1 MNVKPVAIV
10 ARSGRVMRPGEGN
23 SPLPN
28 DRETGK
34 NRSPAIP
41 KSQEVKHKQEPLY
54 CTILGKIFF
63 ERYCTIM
70 GKIFLNFIAQYW
82 GR

>member
-10 ARSGRVMRPGEGN
+10 ARSGRVIRPGEGN

-34 NRSPAIP
+34 IRSPAIP

-63 ERYCTIM
+63 ELYCTM
-70 GKIFLNFIAQYW
+70 KVIAQ
-82 GR
+82 

>member
-34 NRSPAIP
+34 TRSPAIP

-54 CTILGKIFF
+54 CTILGKMNTNSALLCKPLFVLKIQIGLK
-63 ERYCTIM
+63 CT
-70 GKIFLNFIAQYW
+70 
-82 GR
+82 